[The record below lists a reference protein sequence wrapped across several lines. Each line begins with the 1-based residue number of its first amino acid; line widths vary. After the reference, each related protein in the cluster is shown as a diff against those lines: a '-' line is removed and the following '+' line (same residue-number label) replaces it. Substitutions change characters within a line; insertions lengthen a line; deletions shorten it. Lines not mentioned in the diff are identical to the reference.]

1 MPISLHEC
9 QGAQKQ
15 MRVFQV
21 TPDGMASMFDAHN
34 DKEAAEHAAFSLT
47 DPGAA
52 GFDLMLGD
60 LAEAMDEGSIEI
72 EFVPDFDFGPAL
84 KSPEEQLDQL
94 GDIVENVSIL
104 AGMYAAMVAEARGHV
119 DDEA

>member
-1 MPISLHEC
+1 
-9 QGAQKQ
+9 

-21 TPDGMASMFDAHN
+21 TPDGLTSLFDAHHER
-34 DKEAAEHAAFSLT
+34 EAAEHAAFGAPF

-52 GFDLMLGD
+52 GFDLTLEDVADAMG
-60 LAEAMDEGSIEI
+60 EATIDIHFEPIFSDIPE
-72 EFVPDFDFGPAL
+72 V
-84 KSPEEQLDQL
+84 KSDEEQLDQL

>member
-1 MPISLHEC
+1 
-9 QGAQKQ
+9 

-21 TPDGMASMFDAHN
+21 TPHGLTYLFDANHN
-34 DKEAAEHAAFSLT
+34 HEAAKHASFGAPF
-47 DPGAA
+47 DPGDA
-52 GFDLMLGD
+52 GFKQTLESIADAMG
-60 LAEAMDEGSIEI
+60 EATLEI
-72 EFVPDFDFGPAL
+72 HFEPIFSDIPEM
-84 KSPEEQLDQL
+84 KSDEEQLDQL